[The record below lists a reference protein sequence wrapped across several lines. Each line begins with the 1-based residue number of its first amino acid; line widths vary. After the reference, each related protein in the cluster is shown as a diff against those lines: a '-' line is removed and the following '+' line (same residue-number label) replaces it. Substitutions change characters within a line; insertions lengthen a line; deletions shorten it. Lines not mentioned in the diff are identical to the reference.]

1 MVSAIYQYVN
11 QSNSQQLNRS
21 YNFCNKKCSSP
32 IYCAINMKPIV
43 YSVKGIYTKSS
54 NNQFNT
60 ILTFKN
66 DCFLSL
72 YIPLKAMVTIALQSN
87 PNNILS
93 KIRST
98 QSARKNILVPAGTE
112 KLIIKLYF
120 NISYC

>member
-1 MVSAIYQYVN
+1 MVSAFYQYVN

-21 YNFCNKKCSSP
+21 YNFCKKKCSYP
-32 IYCAINMKPIV
+32 IYCAINMRPIV
-43 YSVKGIYTKSS
+43 YSVKGIYSKSS

-66 DCFLSL
+66 DCFLSI
-72 YIPLKAMVTIALQSN
+72 YIPINSLVTIALQRN
-87 PNNILS
+87 PNNILN
-93 KIRST
+93 KIRSI

-120 NISYC
+120 NAPYC